1 MVTAVNVHPIWRSS
15 RGEGS
20 HLPFG
25 DDAGGVFPI
34 GSAQEERDEEQ
45 GVDAAPDD
53 EGPIG
58 PVPEPGDEEDDED
71 VADGL
76 GLGDAGSAEGDV
88 EVVAEP
94 GGEGDVPTP
103 PELGDVAGEVGE
115 LEVGHQLEAEE
126 LGGADGDVGVPG
138 EVPVDLEGEED
149 GAEDEGGA
157 GERLGVVETHVD
169 VGRTGVGDD
178 DLLEHAPEDEAHAVA
193 PLLVGEGAGRGDLRQ
208 EVGGALDGPRDELGK
223 EGDEGGEGDGV
234 AGGLEVAAVDVDG
247 VGEGLEGVEGD
258 ADGQD
263 DLQGGG
269 VHGDAEA
276 VPGGDPVLDEEVG
289 VLEVAEDAEVDG
301 EGDPQPAFLPLLGRR
316 PLRCGCRRR
325 SRRGWRGR

>member
-1 MVTAVNVHPIWRSS
+1 M
-15 RGEGS
+15 
-20 HLPFG
+20 
-25 DDAGGVFPI
+25 
-34 GSAQEERDEEQ
+34 
-45 GVDAAPDD
+45 DAAPDD
-53 EGPIG
+53 EGPVG

-76 GLGDAGSAEGDV
+76 GLGDAGSAKGDV
-88 EVVAEP
+88 EVVSEP

-157 GERLGVVETHVD
+157 GEGLGVVETHVD

-193 PLLVGEGAGRGDLRQ
+193 PLLVGEFAGRGDLWQ
-208 EVGGALDGPRDELGK
+208 EVGGALDGSSDELRE

-234 AGGLEVAAVDVDG
+234 SGGLEVAPVDVDG

-269 VHGDAEA
+269 VHGDAKA

-301 EGDPQPAFLPLLGRR
+301 EGDPQPPFLPLPVIGLFDADADED
-316 PLRCGCRRR
+316 

>member
-1 MVTAVNVHPIWRSS
+1 MNAS
-15 RGEGS
+15 
-20 HLPFG
+20 
-25 DDAGGVFPI
+25 
-34 GSAQEERDEEQ
+34 
-45 GVDAAPDD
+45 PDD
-53 EGPIG
+53 EGPVG

-76 GLGDAGSAEGDV
+76 GLGDAGPAKGDV

-94 GGEGDVPTP
+94 GGEGDVPAP

-149 GAEDEGGA
+149 GAEDEGGS
-157 GERLGVVETHVD
+157 GEGFGVVEAHVD

-208 EVGGALDGPRDELGK
+208 EVGGALDGPATSCGK
-223 EGDEGGEGDGV
+223 KETKAAKATGSRV
-234 AGGLEVAAVDVDG
+234 ALR
-247 VGEGLEGVEGD
+247 
-258 ADGQD
+258 
-263 DLQGGG
+263 
-269 VHGDAEA
+269 
-276 VPGGDPVLDEEVG
+276 
-289 VLEVAEDAEVDG
+289 
-301 EGDPQPAFLPLLGRR
+301 LPR
-316 PLRCGCRRR
+316 
-325 SRRGWRGR
+325 